1 MARRMS
7 LLPKSADSSSLG
19 AICSLIE
26 RGNLDR
32 KSKLE
37 SVGRICHVRASSAP
51 IVTHTYSGVSCLD

>member
-7 LLPKSADSSSLG
+7 LMPKSADSSSLG
-19 AICSLIE
+19 AICTLIE

-37 SVGRICHVRASSAP
+37 SVGRICHVSS
-51 IVTHTYSGVSCLD
+51 CFW